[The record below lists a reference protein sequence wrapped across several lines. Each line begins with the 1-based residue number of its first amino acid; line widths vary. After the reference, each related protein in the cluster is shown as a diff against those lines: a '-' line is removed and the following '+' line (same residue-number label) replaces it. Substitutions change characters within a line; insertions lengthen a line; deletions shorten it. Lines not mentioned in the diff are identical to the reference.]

1 MYSKTNFMRASLV
14 FITTLVSFFS
24 LLGVVIGA
32 KPFGFNPSNFHN
44 PEMVFDP
51 LTFVA
56 TVLILVVPIVLTLFS
71 QKFLLGEKLT
81 NFFEGPVFPPM
92 FFGLVFGIALKI
104 LATSAVFILSPG
116 SSASLLVIPVGILSY
131 LPYFA

>member
-1 MYSKTNFMRASLV
+1 MNSKVNFMRALLV

-32 KPFGFNPSNFHN
+32 KPFGFNSSNFHN

-56 TVLILVVPIVLTLFS
+56 TVLILTVPIVLTLFS
-71 QKFLLGEKLT
+71 QKFLLGEKLS
-81 NFFEGPVFPPM
+81 NFFSRPVLSPIFS
-92 FFGLVFGIALKI
+92 GLVFGAALKCF
-104 LATSAVFILSPG
+104 ATSAAFILSPG
-116 SSASLLVIPVGILSY
+116 
-131 LPYFA
+131 